1 VDASTFN
8 WSVVIF
14 VGVMIATAITYAVKG
29 RHVYVG
35 PVTTVEGRY
44 DL

>member
-1 VDASTFN
+1 VDATTFN

-14 VGVMIATAITYAVKG
+14 VGIMILTAITYFVKG
-29 RHVYVG
+29 RKVYVG